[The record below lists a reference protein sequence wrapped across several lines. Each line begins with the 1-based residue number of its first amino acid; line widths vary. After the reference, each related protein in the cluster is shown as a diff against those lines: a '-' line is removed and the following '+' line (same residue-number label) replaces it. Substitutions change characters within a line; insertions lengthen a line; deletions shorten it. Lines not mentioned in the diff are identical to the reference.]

1 MKWIWTYF
9 RKYKVKYIIGL
20 LLVVLVSCIA
30 MINPFL
36 AGYIVDN
43 IIGNG
48 QTQKLIPILALM
60 IGSVLLK
67 GMVVYGYQMIFE
79 YVSQDIVL
87 DIRTSTYQHLLALDF
102 DYYNQTKT
110 GDIMARMTGDTDA
123 IRHFIAYVVYN
134 VLSNACLFIFAIGSM
149 AMISL
154 PLTLSVLA
162 VCPFIGFCT
171 IKMGRKIGPTFW
183 HVREAYASL
192 NSMVQEN
199 ISGNR
204 VIKAFGSEAY
214 EMKKF
219 TAQNLNYKEKNLAT
233 NDIVSQY
240 IPILDGLA
248 SWLGLVI
255 ILVGGLLVINKQM
268 TMGELVVFNSL
279 LWALNNPM
287 RAVGGLV
294 NDTQRFIAGSAKIR
308 DLLKTQPKIKNLRD
322 PQQVE
327 RIKGDV
333 IFEHVSFRYK
343 DTDALR
349 DVSFHVK
356 PGQTVG
362 IIGHTGAGK
371 STLVN
376 LLSRFY
382 ECTSGEVRID
392 GIDVK
397 KYDLRQLRNEISIAM
412 QDIFLFSD
420 TIESNIAYGMP
431 SASSLEVR
439 AIATMAEA
447 DEFIQD
453 MPEGYETI
461 VGERGVGLSG
471 GQKQRIALARAL
483 LKNPSILILDDTTSA
498 VDMETELKIQQ
509 EMNAGQEKRTTFII
523 AHRISSVQ
531 NADLILVLENG
542 HIIEQGTHKE
552 LVKKSGYYNEVYR
565 NQSGD
570 FALEG
575 RKA

>member
-9 RKYKVKYIIGL
+9 KKYKRRYVIGL

-36 AGYIVDN
+36 AGYIVDDV
-43 IIGNG
+43 IGNG
-48 QTQKLIPILALM
+48 QTQKLIPVLELM

-67 GMVVYGYQMIFE
+67 GMIVYGYQMIFE

-87 DIRTSTYQHLLALDF
+87 DIRTSTYEHLLALDF
-102 DYYNQTKT
+102 DYYNETKT

-134 VLSNACLFIFAIGSM
+134 VLSNTCLFIFAIGSM
-149 AMISL
+149 AVISL
-154 PLTLSVLA
+154 PLTFSVLL
-162 VCPFIGFCT
+162 VCPFIGICT
-171 IKMGRKIGPTFW
+171 VKMGKKIGPTFW

-204 VIKAFGSEAY
+204 VIKAFGSEGY

-308 DLLKTQPKIKNLRD
+308 DLLKTQPKIKNLKC
-322 PQQVE
+322 PQQV
-327 RIKGDV
+327 RCIKGDV
-333 IFEHVSFRYK
+333 TFEHVSFRYK

-356 PGQTVG
+356 AGQTVG

-382 ECTSGEVRID
+382 ESTSGEVRID
-392 GIDVK
+392 DIDVRE
-397 KYDLRQLRNEISIAM
+397 YDLKQLRDQISIAM

-431 SASSLEVR
+431 SASSSQVR
-439 AIATMAEA
+439 MIATMAEA
-447 DEFIQD
+447 DAFIQN

-509 EMNAGQEKRTTFII
+509 EMNAGEKKRTTFII

-542 HIIEQGTHKE
+542 RIIEQGTHRE
-552 LVKKSGYYNEVYR
+552 LIKKSGYYSQVYQ

-575 RKA
+575 RRA

>member
-1 MKWIWTYF
+1 M
-9 RKYKVKYIIGL
+9 YIIGL
-20 LLVVLVSCIA
+20 VLVVLVSCIA

-36 AGYIVDN
+36 AGYIVDDV
-43 IIGNG
+43 IGNG
-48 QTQKLIPILALM
+48 QTQRLIPILALM
-60 IGSVLLK
+60 LGSVLLK
-67 GMVVYGYQMIFE
+67 GIIVYGYQMIFE

-87 DIRTSTYQHLLALDF
+87 DIRMSTYQHLLALDF
-102 DYYNQTKT
+102 DYYNETKT

-134 VLSNACLFIFAIGSM
+134 VLSNGCLFIFAIGSM
-149 AMISL
+149 VVINL
-154 PLTLSVLA
+154 PLTLSVLVA
-162 VCPFIGFCT
+162 CPFIGFCT
-171 IKMGRKIGPTFW
+171 IKMGKKIGPTFW

-204 VIKAFGSEAY
+204 VIKAFGSEEY

-268 TMGELVVFNSL
+268 TMGDLVIFNSL

-308 DLLKTQPKIKNLRD
+308 DLLKTQPKIKNLKC
-322 PQQVE
+322 PQQVT
-327 RIKGDV
+327 RIKGD
-333 IFEHVSFRYK
+333 ITFDHVSFRYK

-356 PGQTVG
+356 AGQAVG

-382 ECTSGEVRID
+382 ECTSGQVRID
-392 GIDVK
+392 DIDVRE
-397 KYDLRQLRNEISIAM
+397 YDLRQLRDQISIAM

-431 SASSLEVR
+431 SASLSQVKT
-439 AIATMAEA
+439 IATMAEA
-447 DEFIQD
+447 DTFIRN

-483 LKNPSILILDDTTSA
+483 LKNPPILILDDTTSA

-509 EMNAGQEKRTTFII
+509 EMNAGEEKRTTFII

-542 HIIEQGTHKE
+542 RIIEQGTHKE
-552 LVKKSGYYNEVYR
+552 LIKKLGYYNEVYR

-575 RKA
+575 RRA

>member
-1 MKWIWTYF
+1 
-9 RKYKVKYIIGL
+9 
-20 LLVVLVSCIA
+20 
-30 MINPFL
+30 
-36 AGYIVDN
+36 
-43 IIGNG
+43 
-48 QTQKLIPILALM
+48 
-60 IGSVLLK
+60 
-67 GMVVYGYQMIFE
+67 
-79 YVSQDIVL
+79 
-87 DIRTSTYQHLLALDF
+87 
-102 DYYNQTKT
+102 
-110 GDIMARMTGDTDA
+110 
-123 IRHFIAYVVYN
+123 
-134 VLSNACLFIFAIGSM
+134 
-149 AMISL
+149 
-154 PLTLSVLA
+154 
-162 VCPFIGFCT
+162 
-171 IKMGRKIGPTFW
+171 
-183 HVREAYASL
+183 
-192 NSMVQEN
+192 MVQEN

-204 VIKAFGSEAY
+204 VIKAFGSEEY

-268 TMGELVVFNSL
+268 TMGDLVIFNSL

-308 DLLKTQPKIKNLRD
+308 DLLKTQPKIKNLKC
-322 PQQVE
+322 PQQVT
-327 RIKGDV
+327 RIKGD
-333 IFEHVSFRYK
+333 ITFDHVSFRYK

-356 PGQTVG
+356 AGQTVG

-392 GIDVK
+392 DIDVRE
-397 KYDLRQLRNEISIAM
+397 YDLRQLRDQISIAM

-431 SASSLEVR
+431 SASLSQVKT
-439 AIATMAEA
+439 IATMAEA
-447 DEFIQD
+447 DTFIKN

-483 LKNPSILILDDTTSA
+483 LKNPPILILDDTTSA

-509 EMNAGQEKRTTFII
+509 EMNAGEEKRTTFII

-542 HIIEQGTHKE
+542 RIIEQGTHKE
-552 LVKKSGYYNEVYR
+552 LIKKLGYYNEVYR

-575 RKA
+575 RRA

>member
-1 MKWIWTYF
+1 M
-9 RKYKVKYIIGL
+9 YIIGL
-20 LLVVLVSCIA
+20 VLVVLVSCIA

-36 AGYIVDN
+36 AGYIVDDV
-43 IIGNG
+43 IGNG
-48 QTQKLIPILALM
+48 QTQRLIPILALM
-60 IGSVLLK
+60 LGSVLLK
-67 GMVVYGYQMIFE
+67 GIIVYGYQMIFE

-87 DIRTSTYQHLLALDF
+87 DIRMSTYQHLLALDF
-102 DYYNQTKT
+102 DYYNETKT

-134 VLSNACLFIFAIGSM
+134 VLSNGCLFIFAIGSM
-149 AMISL
+149 VVINL
-154 PLTLSVLA
+154 PLTLSVLVA
-162 VCPFIGFCT
+162 CPFIGFCT
-171 IKMGRKIGPTFW
+171 IKMGKKIGPTFW

-204 VIKAFGSEAY
+204 VIKAFGSEEY

-268 TMGELVVFNSL
+268 TMGDLVIFNSL

-308 DLLKTQPKIKNLRD
+308 DLLKTQPKIKNLKC
-322 PQQVE
+322 PQQVT
-327 RIKGDV
+327 RIKGD
-333 IFEHVSFRYK
+333 ITFDHVSFRYK

-356 PGQTVG
+356 AGQTVG

-382 ECTSGEVRID
+382 ECTSGQVRID
-392 GIDVK
+392 DIDVRE
-397 KYDLRQLRNEISIAM
+397 YDLRQLRDQISIAM

-431 SASSLEVR
+431 SASLSQVKT
-439 AIATMAEA
+439 IATMAEA
-447 DEFIQD
+447 DTFIRN

-483 LKNPSILILDDTTSA
+483 LKNPLILILDDTTSA

-509 EMNAGQEKRTTFII
+509 EMNAGEEKRTTFII

-542 HIIEQGTHKE
+542 RIIEQGTHKE
-552 LVKKSGYYNEVYR
+552 LIKKLGYYNEVYR

-575 RKA
+575 RRA

>member
-1 MKWIWTYF
+1 M
-9 RKYKVKYIIGL
+9 YIIGL
-20 LLVVLVSCIA
+20 VLVVLVSCIA

-36 AGYIVDN
+36 AGYIVDDV
-43 IIGNG
+43 IGNG
-48 QTQKLIPILALM
+48 QTQRLIPILALM
-60 IGSVLLK
+60 LGSVLLK
-67 GMVVYGYQMIFE
+67 GIIVYGYQMIFE

-87 DIRTSTYQHLLALDF
+87 DIRMSTYQHLLALDF
-102 DYYNQTKT
+102 DYYNETKT

-134 VLSNACLFIFAIGSM
+134 VLSNGCLFIFAIGSM
-149 AMISL
+149 VVINL
-154 PLTLSVLA
+154 PLTLSVLVA
-162 VCPFIGFCT
+162 CPFIGFCT
-171 IKMGRKIGPTFW
+171 IKMGKKIGPTFW

-204 VIKAFGSEAY
+204 VIKAFGSEEY

-268 TMGELVVFNSL
+268 TMGDLVIFNSL

-287 RAVGGLV
+287 RAAGGLV

-308 DLLKTQPKIKNLRD
+308 DLLKTQPKIKNLKC
-322 PQQVE
+322 PQQVT
-327 RIKGDV
+327 RIKGD
-333 IFEHVSFRYK
+333 ITFDHVSFRYK

-356 PGQTVG
+356 AGQTVG

-392 GIDVK
+392 DIDVRE
-397 KYDLRQLRNEISIAM
+397 YDLRQLRDQISIAM

-431 SASSLEVR
+431 SASLSQVKT
-439 AIATMAEA
+439 IATMAEA
-447 DEFIQD
+447 DTFIKN

-483 LKNPSILILDDTTSA
+483 LKNPPILILDDTTSA

-509 EMNAGQEKRTTFII
+509 EMNAGEEKRTTFII

-542 HIIEQGTHKE
+542 RIIEQGTHKE
-552 LVKKSGYYNEVYR
+552 LIKKLGYYNEVYR

-575 RKA
+575 RRA

>member
-1 MKWIWTYF
+1 M
-9 RKYKVKYIIGL
+9 YIIGL
-20 LLVVLVSCIA
+20 VLVVLVSCIA

-36 AGYIVDN
+36 AGYIVDDV
-43 IIGNG
+43 IGNG
-48 QTQKLIPILALM
+48 QTQRLIPILALM
-60 IGSVLLK
+60 LGSVLLK
-67 GMVVYGYQMIFE
+67 GIIVYGYQMIFE

-87 DIRTSTYQHLLALDF
+87 DIRMSTYQHLLALDF
-102 DYYNQTKT
+102 DYYNETKT

-134 VLSNACLFIFAIGSM
+134 VLSNGCLFIFAIGSM
-149 AMISL
+149 VVINL
-154 PLTLSVLA
+154 PLTLSVLVA
-162 VCPFIGFCT
+162 CPFIGFCT
-171 IKMGRKIGPTFW
+171 IKMGKKIGPTFW

-204 VIKAFGSEAY
+204 VIKAFGSEEY

-268 TMGELVVFNSL
+268 TMGDLVIFNSL

-308 DLLKTQPKIKNLRD
+308 DLLKTQPKIKNLKC
-322 PQQVE
+322 PQQVT
-327 RIKGDV
+327 RIKGD
-333 IFEHVSFRYK
+333 ITFDHVSFRYK

-356 PGQTVG
+356 AGQTVG

-392 GIDVK
+392 DIDVRE
-397 KYDLRQLRNEISIAM
+397 YDLRQLRDQISIAM

-431 SASSLEVR
+431 SASLSQVKT
-439 AIATMAEA
+439 IATMAEA
-447 DEFIQD
+447 DTFIKN

-483 LKNPSILILDDTTSA
+483 LKNPPILILDDTTSA

-509 EMNAGQEKRTTFII
+509 EMNAGEEKRTTFII

-542 HIIEQGTHKE
+542 RIIEQGTHKE
-552 LVKKSGYYNEVYR
+552 LIKKLGYYNEVYR

-575 RKA
+575 RRA

>member
-1 MKWIWTYF
+1 M
-9 RKYKVKYIIGL
+9 YIIGL
-20 LLVVLVSCIA
+20 VLVVLVSCIA

-36 AGYIVDN
+36 AGYIVDDV
-43 IIGNG
+43 IGNG
-48 QTQKLIPILALM
+48 QTQRLIPILALM
-60 IGSVLLK
+60 LGSVLLK
-67 GMVVYGYQMIFE
+67 GIIVYGYQMIFE

-87 DIRTSTYQHLLALDF
+87 DIRMSTYQHLLALDF
-102 DYYNQTKT
+102 DYYNETKT

-134 VLSNACLFIFAIGSM
+134 VLSNGCLFIFAIGSM
-149 AMISL
+149 VVINL
-154 PLTLSVLA
+154 PLTLSVLVA
-162 VCPFIGFCT
+162 CPFIGFCT
-171 IKMGRKIGPTFW
+171 IKMGKKIGPTFW

-204 VIKAFGSEAY
+204 VIKAFGSEEY

-268 TMGELVVFNSL
+268 TMGDLVIFNSL

-308 DLLKTQPKIKNLRD
+308 DLLKTQPKIKNLKC
-322 PQQVE
+322 PQQVT
-327 RIKGDV
+327 RIKGD
-333 IFEHVSFRYK
+333 ITFDHVSFRYK

-356 PGQTVG
+356 AGQTVG

-382 ECTSGEVRID
+382 ECTSGQVRID
-392 GIDVK
+392 DIDVRE
-397 KYDLRQLRNEISIAM
+397 YDLRQLRDQISIAM

-431 SASSLEVR
+431 SASLSQVKT
-439 AIATMAEA
+439 IATMAEA
-447 DEFIQD
+447 DTFIRN

-483 LKNPSILILDDTTSA
+483 LKNPPILILDDTTSA

-509 EMNAGQEKRTTFII
+509 EMNAGEEKRTTFII

-542 HIIEQGTHKE
+542 RIIEQGTHKE
-552 LVKKSGYYNEVYR
+552 LIKKLGYYNEVYR

-575 RKA
+575 RRA

>member
-1 MKWIWTYF
+1 M
-9 RKYKVKYIIGL
+9 YIIGL
-20 LLVVLVSCIA
+20 VLVVLVSCIA

-36 AGYIVDN
+36 AGYIVDDV
-43 IIGNG
+43 IGNG
-48 QTQKLIPILALM
+48 QTQRLIPILALM
-60 IGSVLLK
+60 LGSVLLK
-67 GMVVYGYQMIFE
+67 GIIVYGYQMIFE

-87 DIRTSTYQHLLALDF
+87 DIRMSTYQHLLALDF
-102 DYYNQTKT
+102 DYYNETKT

-134 VLSNACLFIFAIGSM
+134 VLSNGCLFIFAIGSM
-149 AMISL
+149 VVINL
-154 PLTLSVLA
+154 PLTLSVLVA
-162 VCPFIGFCT
+162 CPFIGFCT
-171 IKMGRKIGPTFW
+171 IKMGEKIGPTFW

-204 VIKAFGSEAY
+204 VIKAFGSEEY

-268 TMGELVVFNSL
+268 TMGDLVIFNSL

-308 DLLKTQPKIKNLRD
+308 DLLKTQPKIKNLKC
-322 PQQVE
+322 PQQVT
-327 RIKGDV
+327 RIKGD
-333 IFEHVSFRYK
+333 ITFDHVSFRYK

-356 PGQTVG
+356 AGQTVG

-392 GIDVK
+392 DIDVRE
-397 KYDLRQLRNEISIAM
+397 YDLRQLRDQISIAM

-431 SASSLEVR
+431 SASLSQVKT
-439 AIATMAEA
+439 IATMAEA
-447 DEFIQD
+447 DTFIKN

-483 LKNPSILILDDTTSA
+483 LKNPPILILDDTTSA

-509 EMNAGQEKRTTFII
+509 EMNAGEEKRTTFII

-542 HIIEQGTHKE
+542 RIIEQGTHKE
-552 LVKKSGYYNEVYR
+552 LIKKLGYYNEVYR

-575 RKA
+575 RRA

>member
-1 MKWIWTYF
+1 M
-9 RKYKVKYIIGL
+9 YIIGL
-20 LLVVLVSCIA
+20 VLVVLVSCIA

-36 AGYIVDN
+36 AGYIVDDV
-43 IIGNG
+43 IGNG
-48 QTQKLIPILALM
+48 QTQRLIPILALM
-60 IGSVLLK
+60 LGSVLLK
-67 GMVVYGYQMIFE
+67 GIIVYGYQMIFE

-87 DIRTSTYQHLLALDF
+87 DIRMSTYQHLLALDF
-102 DYYNQTKT
+102 DYYNETKT

-134 VLSNACLFIFAIGSM
+134 VLSNGCLFIFAIGSM
-149 AMISL
+149 VVINL
-154 PLTLSVLA
+154 PLTLSVLVA
-162 VCPFIGFCT
+162 CPFIGFCT
-171 IKMGRKIGPTFW
+171 IKMGKKIGPTFW

-204 VIKAFGSEAY
+204 VIKAFGSEEY

-268 TMGELVVFNSL
+268 TMGDLVIFNSL

-308 DLLKTQPKIKNLRD
+308 DLLKTQPKIKNLKC
-322 PQQVE
+322 PQQVT
-327 RIKGDV
+327 RIKGD
-333 IFEHVSFRYK
+333 ITFDHVSFRYK

-356 PGQTVG
+356 AGQTVG

-392 GIDVK
+392 DIDVRE
-397 KYDLRQLRNEISIAM
+397 YDLRQLRDQISIAM

-431 SASSLEVR
+431 SASLSQVKT
-439 AIATMAEA
+439 IATMAEA
-447 DEFIQD
+447 DTFIRN

-483 LKNPSILILDDTTSA
+483 LKNPPILILDDTTSA

-509 EMNAGQEKRTTFII
+509 EMNAGEEKRTTFII

-542 HIIEQGTHKE
+542 RIIEQGTHKE
-552 LVKKSGYYNEVYR
+552 LIKKLGYYNEVYR

-575 RKA
+575 RRA